1 MKLAPE
7 HLCTG
12 CGACIHSCP
21 NNCLQMTTDQEGF
34 RKPYV
39 AKGKCVGCGLCTRA
53 CPVLSPPHLSSSQ
66 PLAAY
71 AAYTQNDSI
80 RQSSSSGGIFSE
92 LAMQV
97 LSNGGAVFG
106 AAYDEQFRVVHQCVE
121 SMEALAPLRGAK
133 YAQSE
138 LGDIFPNIKSRLEQ
152 GQQVLFSGTPC
163 QVAGLKGFLQKE
175 YPNLLCVDFVC
186 HGVPSP
192 QAWNAYV
199 SYRARQDNGGELPQA
214 INLRSK
220 DTGWSRYHY
229 SNLFTYQTRQT
240 ALLSTESIYMRLFT
254 GDCINRRSCESCRFK
269 GDSRCSDLTLGDFW
283 GIWDIAPEMD
293 DDRGTSL
300 LLIHSQAGA
309 ALFRQLEAGLVARP
323 VCLEE
328 AARYNPSLRIS
339 SKGSDDRALFLRL
352 SCAGAYDICAE
363 RLHRPPKKKLRSL
376 KRIAHRFLG
385 LK

>member
-1 MKLAPE
+1 MAPD
-7 HLCTG
+7 
-12 CGACIHSCP
+12 P
-21 NNCLQMTTDQEGF
+21 EGF
-34 RKPYV
+34 CRPV
-39 AKGKCVGCGLCTRA
+39 ALKGECIGCELCTRV
-53 CPVLSPPHLSSSQ
+53 CPVLSPPRLPVAQ

-71 AAYTQNDSI
+71 AAYTKNNFL

-92 LAMQV
+92 LAMLV
-97 LSNGGAVFG
+97 LSKGGAVFG

-121 SMEALAPLRGAK
+121 STQALASLRGAK

-138 LGDIFPNIKSRLEQ
+138 LGNTFPNVKSRLER

-163 QVAGLKGFLQKE
+163 QVAGLKGFLRKE
-175 YPNLLCVDFVC
+175 YANLVCVDFVC

-199 SYRARQDNGGELPQA
+199 AYRARQDNGGQLPQA

-220 DTGWSRYHY
+220 ETGWSRYHY
-229 SNLFTYQTRQT
+229 SNAFTYQAHQVVH
-240 ALLSTESIYMRLFT
+240 LSAQSIYMQLFT
-254 GDCINRRSCESCRFK
+254 GDCINRRSCESCPFK

-309 ALFRQLEAGLVARP
+309 ALLHRLEAGLVVRP

-328 AARYNPSLRIS
+328 AARYNPSLRSCSRSNAHRKRFLQLS
-339 SKGSDDRALFLRL
+339 S
-352 SCAGAYDICAE
+352 AGAYDACAE
-363 RLHRPPKKKLRSL
+363 LLHQPPEKLPQL
-376 KRIAHRFLG
+376 FIRFVRRVLG
-385 LK
+385 YQ